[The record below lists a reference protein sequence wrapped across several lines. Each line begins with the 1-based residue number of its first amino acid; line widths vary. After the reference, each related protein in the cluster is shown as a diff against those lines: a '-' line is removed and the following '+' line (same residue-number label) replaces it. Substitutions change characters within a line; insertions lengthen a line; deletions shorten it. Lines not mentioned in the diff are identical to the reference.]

1 MLARIQ
7 ALSTPLKIVAAITTG
22 LASYWAGRKIL
33 RASKCND
40 EITLPKDGSAPENI
54 KVSNYRVT
62 QLGENFVS
70 FKQLG
75 LCKPS
80 YNAEPNSKNVELFSH
95 DRSEGLSPAIREKL
109 KKLPPEW
116 RNRISLEKRDL
127 SLRSKESTNNIIAH
141 VSIKILFNG
150 ECLSEI
156 KSEFTKN
163 HACFERECFQPIHEK
178 IEPKI
183 LEVLDQLLGVSE
195 NVNLP
200 YFEKNMDTFR
210 LQPRGVSPML

>member
-7 ALSTPLKIVAAITTG
+7 SLSTPLKIVAAITTG
-22 LASYWAGRKIL
+22 SVSYWAGRKIL
-33 RASKCND
+33 RASKCNN
-40 EITLPKDGSAPENI
+40 EITLPKDGSAPKNI

-62 QLGENFVS
+62 QLGENPVS

-80 YNAEPNSKNVELFSH
+80 YNAKPNSKNVELFSH

-116 RNRISLEKRDL
+116 RKSISLEKRDL
-127 SLRSKESTNNIIAH
+127 SLRSKESTNNIIAY

-163 HACFERECFQPIHEK
+163 HAYFERECFQQIHEK

-195 NVNLP
+195 NVNLS

-210 LQPRGVSPML
+210 IQPRGVSPM

>member
-1 MLARIQ
+1 M
-7 ALSTPLKIVAAITTG
+7 
-22 LASYWAGRKIL
+22 
-33 RASKCND
+33 
-40 EITLPKDGSAPENI
+40 
-54 KVSNYRVT
+54 
-62 QLGENFVS
+62 
-70 FKQLG
+70 
-75 LCKPS
+75 
-80 YNAEPNSKNVELFSH
+80 AECFRNTH
-95 DRSEGLSPAIREKL
+95 
-109 KKLPPEW
+109 PEW

-163 HACFERECFQPIHEK
+163 HACFERECFQQIHEK

-200 YFEKNMDTFR
+200 YFEKIWIHSAYSRVESHQCYSNYHNAFAIDLFPLADGQATGFR
-210 LQPRGVSPML
+210 SPGVQNLSNNIPK

>member
-7 ALSTPLKIVAAITTG
+7 SLSTPQKIVAAITTG
-22 LASYWAGRKIL
+22 SASYWTGRKIH
-33 RASKCND
+33 RSSQCNN
-40 EITLPKDGSAPENI
+40 EITLPKDGSAPKNI
-54 KVSNYRVT
+54 KLSNYRVT
-62 QLGENFVS
+62 QLGDDSVS

-80 YNAEPNSKNVELFSH
+80 YNAEPNSINVELFSH

-116 RNRISLEKRDL
+116 RNSISLEKRDL

-141 VSIKILFNG
+141 VTIKILFNG

-163 HACFERECFQPIHEK
+163 HAYFERECFQQIHEK

-183 LEVLDQLLGVSE
+183 LEVLDQLLGLSE

-210 LQPRGVSPML
+210 LKTRGISSM